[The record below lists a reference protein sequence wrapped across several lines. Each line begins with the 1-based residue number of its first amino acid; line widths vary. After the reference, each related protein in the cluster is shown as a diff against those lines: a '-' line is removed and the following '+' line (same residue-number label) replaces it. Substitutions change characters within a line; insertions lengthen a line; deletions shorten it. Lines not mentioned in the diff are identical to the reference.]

1 MCHVIVG
8 LFVQWSFSVTYCSG
22 TVCTM
27 VVYCVMLYWDRLFS
41 GRLVCHVIVG
51 LFVQWSF
58 SVSCCSGTVCS
69 VVV

>member
-1 MCHVIVG
+1 MLQWDCLFSGRLVCYVVVG
-8 LFVQWSFSVTYCSG
+8 LF
-22 TVCTM
+22 
-27 VVYCVMLYWDRLFS
+27 R

-58 SVSCCSGTVCS
+58 SVSCYSGTVCT